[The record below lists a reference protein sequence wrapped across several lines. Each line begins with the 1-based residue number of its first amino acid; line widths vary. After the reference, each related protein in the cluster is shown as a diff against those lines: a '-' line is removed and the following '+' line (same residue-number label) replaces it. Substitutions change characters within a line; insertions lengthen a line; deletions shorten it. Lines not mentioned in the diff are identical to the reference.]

1 MLHFFRQ
8 IRQRLLTENKVSRYM
23 LYAIG
28 EILLVVIGI
37 LIALQIDNWSQD
49 KKERQLELDLLTEIR
64 NNLTEDLAKVEANI
78 DLQNEI
84 LRCQKAFIG
93 WLGGTENYNDSV
105 PYFSNS
111 LSYFISRSLLRSRFL
126 ANQGTYETLKQVGVK
141 IIQNDSL
148 RIQLT
153 HLYEV
158 AYPRYYIELEEY
170 KKTADE
176 CLLIFED
183 HLEEMSW
190 FEPLKIFDIEKLR
203 LDRKINFRI
212 KTLHNLAY
220 LLPNRHAVG
229 AQKNIEIT
237 LKLIEDEFKE

>member
-1 MLHFFRQ
+1 MLRFFRR
-8 IRQRLLTENKVSRYM
+8 IRQRLLTDNKVSKYL
-23 LYAIG
+23 LYAAG
-28 EILLVVIGI
+28 EVLLVVVGI
-37 LIALQIDNWSQD
+37 LIALQIDNWNQD
-49 KKERQLELDLLTEIR
+49 KKERQLERDLLTEIR
-64 NNLTEDLAKVEANI
+64 NNLKGDLAKVEASI

-84 LRCQKAFIG
+84 LRCQNAFIEWIDG
-93 WLGGTENYNDSV
+93 KENYNDSV

-170 KKTADE
+170 KKAADE

-183 HLEEMSW
+183 HLEEMNW
-190 FEPLKIFDIEKLR
+190 FEPLKIFDADKLR
-203 LDRKINFRI
+203 SDRKIRFRI

-229 AQKNIEIT
+229 AQRDIETT
-237 LKLIEDEFKE
+237 LRLIEDEFKE